1 MQPFFDSLN
10 EHLGEVSATLAGL
23 STACRENPELRAE
36 LDADPRA
43 FLAARGGGGLNLPA
57 DADLRVVENTPEVFH
72 LVMPQDPNATVSD
85 ETLAGVAGGTNW
97 GGTSDN
103 YGCASSA
110 GTIPSTISSA
120 STASSETVRWAS
132 S

>member
-1 MQPFFDSLN
+1 MQVYFDFIS
-10 EHLGEVSATLAGL
+10 EHLDEVSATLSEL
-23 STACRENPELRAE
+23 SSACRHDPELRAE

-43 FLAARGGGGLNLPA
+43 FFAAHGAELPA
-57 DADLRVVENTPEVFH
+57 ETDYRVVENTPEVFH
-72 LVMPQDPNATVSD
+72 LVMPHDPNAAVS
-85 ETLAGVAGGTNW
+85 EQALAGVV
-97 GGTSDN
+97 GGTSQGHN

-120 STASSETVRWAS
+120 STASSQTIRWEWS